1 MHVQKCNLFNSVL
14 FGTATGPLADML
26 GRKRVTQMF
35 CIMYSFCCM
44 TKFTSN
50 FYVLML
56 GRIFGGISTS
66 MLFSTFEAW
75 YVYEHTEHYGFP
87 NEWIGVTFSRT
98 TFWNGLLAIF
108 AGVIS
113 NFTAETMGYG
123 PVAPFALAIVP
134 LIVCGLIVSQTW
146 PENYGN
152 RKLQFRA
159 SCGQG
164 LREIVHDKKVIY
176 HQSIF

>member
-1 MHVQKCNLFNSVL
+1 
-14 FGTATGPLADML
+14 
-26 GRKRVTQMF
+26 MF
-35 CIMYSFCCM
+35 CIMYTFCCM
-44 TKFTSN
+44 TKFSSN
-50 FYVLML
+50 FYVLMV

-66 MLFSTFEAW
+66 MLFSTFESW

-87 NEWIGVTFSRT
+87 SEWIGVTFSRT

-108 AGVIS
+108 AGVLS
-113 NFTAETMGYG
+113 NFTAETLGYG
-123 PVAPFALAIVP
+123 PVAPFALATVP
-134 LIVCGLIVSQTW
+134 LIACGIIVTQTW

-164 LREIVHDKKVIY
+164 LREIVYDKKVGSTI
-176 HQSIF
+176 